1 MPHLIHLLDE
11 LVVLLPES
19 HLDLFVFGPLKMK
32 CEMTFEEVYED
43 EFEKDIQMSDR
54 YNLLLGPGRDKGI

>member
-1 MPHLIHLLDE
+1 MPHLVDLLDE

-19 HLDLFVFGPLKMK
+19 HLDLFVCGPLKMK

-43 EFEKDIQMSDR
+43 EFETDTPMSKR
-54 YNLLLGPGRDKGI
+54 YNLLLGPGQDKGI